1 MINEQKELI
10 IIGMTE
16 AGVIFEVPDWPE
28 RLCEMVASLWSN
40 EQANHSEY
48 LHPAHIDGFPALV
61 IQGNLKQDDPAAYSV
76 VKKFVAENHLK
87 TRYGRD
93 AVTGMYP
100 AYPHERRQYFRG

>member
-1 MINEQKELI
+1 MNLEPQEWI

-28 RLCEMVASLWSN
+28 RLCEMVAAQWSN
-40 EQANHSEY
+40 KQTDHSEY
-48 LHPAHIDGFPALV
+48 VHPAHIDGFPALV
-61 IQGNLKQDDPAAYSV
+61 IQARLEQDNPAAFAV
-76 VKKFVAENHLK
+76 VRKFINENHLK

-100 AYPHERRQYFRG
+100 AYPHDNNKFFRG